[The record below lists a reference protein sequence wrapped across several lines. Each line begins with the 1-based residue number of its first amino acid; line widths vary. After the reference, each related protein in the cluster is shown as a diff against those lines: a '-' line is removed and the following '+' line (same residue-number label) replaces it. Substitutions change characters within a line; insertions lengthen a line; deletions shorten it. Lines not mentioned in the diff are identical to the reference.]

1 MKVPLLDLKLQY
13 EKIEKE
19 VEDTVKEVF
28 RSGSYILGPNV
39 KAFEDEIAQY
49 CGTKYAVGVA
59 SGTDA
64 LRISLAALGIG
75 KEDEVITT
83 PFTFIATIEAVTQV
97 GARPVFVDI
106 DEETFNINPEKIE
119 EAITEKT
126 KAIIPVHLYG
136 QPADMGPIMRI
147 AEKYKLKVIE
157 DAAQA
162 IGAEYSFTQSLNS
175 GQSLSSLE
183 KSTSPNSN
191 SAKKVGSIGDVGC
204 LSFFPTKNLGGCGDG
219 GMIITDDEEIARR
232 VKALRVHG
240 RSSNNYFYSLAG
252 YNSRLDELQA
262 AILRVKLGYLDEW
275 IKMRRTKASL
285 YNQLLSPSS
294 TLIRL
299 PLSAPYKKHT
309 YYLYTIR
316 ISKRDELKEHLQK
329 KGIGTKI
336 YYPLPL
342 HLQKIYENLGYKKG
356 DLPGAEKTSQEV
368 LSLPIYPELGE
379 DKVELVVREINNFL
393 TTHCSRITTH
403 GI

>member
-1 MKVPLLDLKLQY
+1 L
-13 EKIEKE
+13 
-19 VEDTVKEVF
+19 
-28 RSGSYILGPNV
+28 RSGYYVLGPNV
-39 KAFEDEIAQY
+39 KAFEHEIAQY
-49 CGTKYAVGVA
+49 CGTKYAIGVA

-64 LRISLAALGIG
+64 LRISLAALGIR

-106 DEETFNINPEKIE
+106 DEETFNIDPTKIE
-119 EAITEKT
+119 EAMTEKT

-162 IGAEYSFTQSLNS
+162 IGVEYSFTQSLNS

-191 SAKKVGSIGDVGC
+191 FTKKVGSIGDVGC

-262 AILRVKLGYLDEW
+262 AILRF
-275 IKMRRTKASL
+275 
-285 YNQLLSPSS
+285 
-294 TLIRL
+294 
-299 PLSAPYKKHT
+299 
-309 YYLYTIR
+309 
-316 ISKRDELKEHLQK
+316 
-329 KGIGTKI
+329 
-336 YYPLPL
+336 
-342 HLQKIYENLGYKKG
+342 
-356 DLPGAEKTSQEV
+356 
-368 LSLPIYPELGE
+368 PI
-379 DKVELVVREINNFL
+379 N
-393 TTHCSRITTH
+393 
-403 GI
+403 

>member
-1 MKVPLLDLKLQY
+1 MQVPLLDLKQQY

-19 VEDTVKEVF
+19 VEEAVKGVL
-28 RSGSYILGPNV
+28 RGGYYVLGPEV

-83 PFTFIATIEAVTQV
+83 PFTFIATTEAVMQV

-106 DEETFNINPEKIE
+106 DDENFNINPEKIE

-126 KAIIPVHLYG
+126 KAVIPVHLYG

-147 AEKYKLKVIE
+147 AEKHKLKVIE

-175 GQSLSSLE
+175 DQPLSSIE
-183 KSTSPNSN
+183 NSISPNSN
-191 SAKKVGSIGDVGC
+191 STKKVGSIGDVGC

-219 GMIITDDEEIARR
+219 GMIITDDEEIARKAR
-232 VKALRVHG
+232 ALRVHG
-240 RSSNNYFYSLAG
+240 QSSNNYFYSLAG

-262 AILRVKLGYLDEW
+262 VILRVKLRYLNGW
-275 IKMRRTKASL
+275 IKIRRKKASL
-285 YNQLLSPSS
+285 YNQLLSSS
-294 TLIRL
+294 SISIKL
-299 PLSAPYKKHT
+299 PLSAPYKKYT
-309 YYLYTIR
+309 YSLYTIR
-316 ISKRDELKEHLQK
+316 IPKRDKLKAHLQK

-342 HLQKIYENLGYKKG
+342 HLQKIYGSLGYGQG
-356 DLPGAEKTSQEV
+356 DLPVAEKASREV
-368 LSLPIYPELGE
+368 LSLPIYPELAE
-379 DKVELVVREINNFL
+379 DKVELVAREINNFF
-393 TTHCSRITTH
+393 TTHV
-403 GI
+403 

>member
-1 MKVPLLDLKLQY
+1 MQVPLLDLKLQY
-13 EKIEKE
+13 KTIEKE
-19 VEDTVKEVF
+19 VEKAVKEVL
-28 RSGSYILGPNV
+28 RGGYYILGPNV
-39 KAFEDEIAQY
+39 EALEDEIAQY
-49 CGTKYAVGVA
+49 CGTKYAIGVA

-83 PFTFIATIEAVTQV
+83 PFTFIATTEAITQV

-106 DEETFNINPEKIE
+106 DEETLNIDPAKIE
-119 EAITEKT
+119 EVITERT

-147 AEKYKLKVIE
+147 AKKYKLKVIE

-162 IGAEYSFTQSLNS
+162 IGAEYNVTQSLNPD
-175 GQSLSSLE
+175 QPPSSLE
-183 KSTSPNSN
+183 NSTSPNSN
-191 SAKKVGSIGDVGC
+191 FTKKVGSIGDVAC

-232 VKALRVHG
+232 AKALRVHG
-240 RSSNNYFYSLAG
+240 RSSNNYFYSLSG

-262 AILRVKLGYLDEW
+262 AILRVKLRYLDQW
-275 IKMRRTKASL
+275 IKMRRSKASL

-294 TLIRL
+294 TPIKL
-299 PLSAPYKKHT
+299 PLSAPYRKHT

-316 ISKRDELKEHLQK
+316 ISKRDELKEYLRK

-342 HLQKIYENLGYKKG
+342 HLQKIYKSLGYGQG
-356 DLPGAEKTSQEV
+356 DLPVAEKASREV
-368 LSLPIYPELGE
+368 LSVPIYPELTE
-379 DKVELVVREINNFL
+379 DKVELVAREINNFF
-393 TTHCSRITTH
+393 TTHCSRLTAH

>member
-1 MKVPLLDLKLQY
+1 MHVPLLDLKQQY

-19 VEDTVKEVF
+19 VEEAVKEVL
-28 RSGSYILGPNV
+28 RGGYYILGPNV
-39 KAFEDEIAQY
+39 EAFEHEIAQY

-75 KEDEVITT
+75 KEDEVITI
-83 PFTFIATIEAVTQV
+83 PFTFIATTEAIAQT

-147 AEKYKLKVIE
+147 AKKYKLKVIE

-162 IGAEYSFTQSLNS
+162 IGVEYSFTQSSNS
-175 GQSLSSLE
+175 DQPLSSVE
-183 KSTSPNSN
+183 NSTSPNSN
-191 SAKKVGSIGDVGC
+191 STKKVGSIGDAGC

-219 GMIITDDEEIARR
+219 GMIITDDEKIARR
-232 VKALRVHG
+232 AKALRVHG
-240 RSSNNYFYSLAG
+240 QSSNNYFYSLAG

-262 AILRVKLGYLDEW
+262 TILTVKLRYLDEW
-275 IKMRRTKASL
+275 IKIRRKKASL
-285 YNQLLSPSS
+285 YNQLLSSS
-294 TLIRL
+294 SMPIKL
-299 PLSAPYKKHT
+299 PLSAPYRKHT
-309 YYLYTIR
+309 YSLYTIR
-316 ISKRDELKEHLQK
+316 ISKRDELKEYLQK

-342 HLQKIYENLGYKKG
+342 HLQKIYGSLGYREG
-356 DLPGAEKTSQEV
+356 DLPVAEKASKEV

-379 DKVELVVREINNFL
+379 NKVELVGREINNFF
-393 TTHCSRITTH
+393 TTHCSRITVH

>member
-1 MKVPLLDLKLQY
+1 MQVPLLDLKLQY
-13 EKIEKE
+13 KTIEKE
-19 VEDTVKEVF
+19 VEEAVKEVL
-28 RSGSYILGPNV
+28 RGGYYILGPNV
-39 KAFEDEIAQY
+39 EVFENEIAQY
-49 CGTKYAVGVA
+49 CGTKYAIGVA

-75 KEDEVITT
+75 KADEIITT
-83 PFTFIATIEAVTQV
+83 PFTFIATAEAVTQV

-106 DEETFNINPEKIE
+106 DEETFNIDPTKIK
-119 EAITEKT
+119 EAMTEKT

-162 IGAEYSFTQSLNS
+162 IGAEYSFTQSSNS
-175 GQSLSSLE
+175 DQPLSSLE
-183 KSTSPNSN
+183 NSTSANSN

-232 VKALRVHG
+232 AKVLRVHG
-240 RSSNNYFYSLAG
+240 RSSNNYFYSLPG

-262 AILRVKLGYLDEW
+262 AILRVKLRYLDQW

-294 TLIRL
+294 TPIEL

-309 YYLYTIR
+309 YYLYTVR
-316 ISKRDELKEHLQK
+316 ISKRDELKEYLQK

-342 HLQKIYENLGYKKG
+342 HLQKIYESLGYREG
-356 DLPGAEKTSQEV
+356 DLPVAEKASKEV

-379 DKVELVVREINNFL
+379 DKVELVVREINNFAD
-393 TTHCSRITTH
+393 HSPRITTH